1 MRYET
6 DSIVDGAAALA
17 GGCIVAYPT
26 ESVFGIGC
34 DPNNLAAVE
43 RLRRIKNRPPDK
55 AFLLIAANISQVSV
69 YADIHAPS
77 SEMQRLVEASWPG
90 PHTWIFPPRNS
101 SFAWITGGQPG
112 IAVRVTAHPIASAL
126 CLAFGG
132 AVISTSANRNGEEPA
147 KDGESVLSIFEN
159 DIDMLI
165 RGGVGHST
173 RPSSIRNALT
183 NEIIRA

>member
-1 MRYET
+1 MCYET
-6 DSIVDGAAALA
+6 DSIADGATALK

-34 DPNNLAAVE
+34 DPMNLVAVE
-43 RLRRIKNRPPDK
+43 RLRRIKNRPPNK
-55 AFLLIAANISQVSV
+55 AFLLIAANVGQVSV
-69 YADIHAPS
+69 YADIQAPP

-90 PHTWIFPPRNS
+90 PHTWIFPPRDP
-101 SFAWITGGQPG
+101 SFTWITGGQSG
-112 IAVRVTAHPIASAL
+112 IAVRVTAHPVASAL

-132 AVISTSANRNGEEPA
+132 AIVSTSANRKGEEPA

-159 DIDMLI
+159 DVDMLV
-165 RGGVGHST
+165 RGDVGHST

-183 NEIIRA
+183 NEMIRA